1 MVYKATP
8 FVVLTIGSY
17 GFDVGNE
24 KLQFYKRWKDTDYR
38 LGHIEPADI
47 ARFVVGIYL
56 SWDGLDIV
64 LEQKRFE
71 LKKELIQDWVLL
83 VILCFYDIRKNTC
96 DGNWV

>member
-1 MVYKATP
+1 MWPYGKAKPVDDMRLIGSVRCKGEPEPGKFCFQHLGSIMVYKATP

-56 SWDGLDIV
+56 S
-64 LEQKRFE
+64 
-71 LKKELIQDWVLL
+71 
-83 VILCFYDIRKNTC
+83 
-96 DGNWV
+96 